1 MPSTSQKTRIA
12 IAFAC
17 VYFFWGS
24 TYSAIYIAGLHI
36 APPLV
41 GAARSLLSTVI
52 ICGICVA
59 RGVSLRVPGA
69 TAWRLALVG
78 ILVLDGQ
85 FRLATLIL
93 LGGLAV
99 KTLIARGAGW

>member
-1 MPSTSQKTRIA
+1 MCYFYGMPSK
-12 IAFAC
+12 FATVMI
-17 VYFFWGS
+17 VYV
-24 TYSAIYIAGLHI
+24 L
-36 APPLV
+36 
-41 GAARSLLSTVI
+41 
-52 ICGICVA
+52 
-59 RGVSLRVPGA
+59 
-69 TAWRLALVG
+69 LALVG